1 MTIAPDA
8 GGPPFFC
15 YLLLFSP
22 QIFGSTIYEQIATE
36 LQQKEREKLK
46 RKKKQDKAEK
56 REERKA
62 NAQKGLPL
70 EEMFSYVDENGNL
83 TSTPPDPSKR
93 IKIKAEDIPL
103 GVPKREEIDPADLI
117 RTGKVTTFYP
127 SKGYGFIRDLDSQ
140 ESLFFHV
147 KSLPEGVQVDEG
159 DTVNFEVEMGPKGAN
174 AANVRPA

>member
-1 MTIAPDA
+1 M
-8 GGPPFFC
+8 
-15 YLLLFSP
+15 SK
-22 QIFGSTIYEQIATE
+22 S
-36 LQQKEREKLK
+36 QQSFNKKEREKLK
-46 RKKKQDKAEK
+46 RKKKQDKREK

-62 NAQKGLPL
+62 NSQKGLPL

-83 TSTPPDPSKR
+83 TSTPPDPSKK

-117 RTGKVTTFYP
+117 RTGKVTTFYN

-174 AANVRPA
+174 AANVRPAVA